1 MMSELAAVVE
11 PLARAATQ
19 SASATIAP
27 TEGILR
33 AVGNTPLVKLAKL
46 FSQESFVGYAKL
58 EGMNPAGSSK
68 DRPALKMILRAL
80 ELGRINDSTTVIE
93 SSSGNLGIGL
103 AQVCTYLGLRLIC
116 VVDPNITD
124 QNLRIL
130 RAYGA
135 DIEMVARSSGQG
147 DFLTARVER
156 VKELL
161 RTIPN
166 AYWCNQY
173 ANSHNP
179 ESHHETA
186 AEIIS
191 ALGTAPDFLFC
202 ATSSCGTLRGCAEF
216 IRAHNLPTKIV
227 AVDAQGSVIFGQQ
240 AAKRLIPGHGAARR
254 PELYSH
260 GLEDLH
266 VHISDAEAV
275 AGCRRLLRTEAI
287 FAGGSSG
294 AVVSAVLKLAP
305 TIPDRSVC
313 VLILPD
319 RGERYL
325 STVYSDEWVSKNLGE
340 IDNASAW
347 KSPGSAEP
355 LFELAAAPI
364 KEQ

>member
-1 MMSELAAVVE
+1 MHKLAAVIERE
-11 PLARAATQ
+11 PVALSGATSAAVT
-19 SASATIAP
+19 P
-27 TEGILR
+27 VEGILR
-33 AVGNTPLVKLAKL
+33 AVGNTPLVRLAKL
-46 FSQESFVGYAKL
+46 FRHESFVGYAKL

-68 DRPALKMILRAL
+68 DRPALKMILRAV
-80 ELGRINDSTTVIE
+80 ESGRINGATTVIE

-116 VVDPNITD
+116 VVDPNITE

-135 DIEMVARSSGQG
+135 EIEMVALLSGES
-147 DFLTARVER
+147 DFLTARIKRVEQLR
-156 VKELL
+156 

-166 AYWCNQY
+166 AFWCNQY

-179 ESHHETA
+179 ESHHDTA
-186 AEIIS
+186 AEIIRV
-191 ALGTAPDFLFC
+191 LGTAPDFLFC

-216 IRAHNLPTKIV
+216 IRASNLPTKII
-227 AVDAQGSVIFGQQ
+227 AVDAEGSVIFGQQ
-240 AAKRLIPGHGAARR
+240 PAKRLIPGHGAARR
-254 PELYSH
+254 PELYAQ

-275 AGCRRLLRTEAI
+275 KGCRRLLRTEAI

-294 AVVSAVLKLAP
+294 AVVSAAFKLAP
-305 TIPDRSVC
+305 TMPRSSVC

-325 STVYSDEWVSKNLGE
+325 STIYSDEWVAENFGE
-340 IDNASAW
+340 INDQSAW
-347 KSPGSAEP
+347 KQPAHPEP
-355 LFELAAAPI
+355 PI
-364 KEQ
+364 QFPAKLVSDL